1 MLEFYTVDLTAI
13 ITIMFTSV
21 IIYKIIEYTDKDDI
35 QDYSVVL
42 IMSVLLAIMSSIAI
56 SYVTIESD
64 NLLTSNYWD

>member
-1 MLEFYTVDLTAI
+1 M
-13 ITIMFTSV
+13 TIMFTSV

>member
-13 ITIMFTSV
+13 ITILFTSV
-21 IIYKIIEYTDKDDI
+21 IIYKIIEYMDRDDI